1 MFPMRRLLILLVPF
15 FFCCCIVSNAQNF
28 VVKTNAL
35 YWGTAT
41 PNAGIEYSV
50 APRWTIG
57 LEGGY
62 HPWTFDK
69 EKNIKAKHFLVSPE
83 VRYWF
88 CESFHGHFLG
98 LNANYTRYNVG
109 GVHVLNAFHESEAD
123 GIFIDSCLNSRVEGW
138 AAGAGLTYG
147 YAWIISPR
155 WNMELNLGLGYWYAA
170 YDRFE
175 NRKCGM
181 FQDSAVRHV
190 LGLTDLGLSF
200 IYMIR

>member
-1 MFPMRRLLILLVPF
+1 MRRLLILLVPF

-88 CESFHGHFLG
+88 CESFLGHFIG
-98 LNANYTRYNVG
+98 LNANYTLFNVG
-109 GVHVLNAFHESEAD
+109 GIPLFKDV
-123 GIFIDSCLNSRVEGW
+123 RREGW
-138 AAGAGLTYG
+138 AVGSGLTYG
-147 YAWIISPR
+147 CSWPISR
-155 WNMELNLGLGYWYAA
+155 CWNIEANIGLGVWYTR
-170 YDRFE
+170 YNE
-175 NRKCGM
+175 YESRKCGM
-181 FQDSAVRHV
+181 FNDSFSK
-190 LGLTDLGLSF
+190 LFFGPTSLGLSF
-200 IYMIR
+200 VYIIK